1 MIPMTE
7 KPFLAPV
14 LSDVSSLS
22 FCIGGERRH
31 LINNWQINLL
41 IIPKFHLAGKY
52 MVPGECP
59 EGLACHLG

>member
-1 MIPMTE
+1 
-7 KPFLAPV
+7 
-14 LSDVSSLS
+14 
-22 FCIGGERRH
+22 
-31 LINNWQINLL
+31 LL